1 MPFKKVNDIMLDIL
15 GWILIL
21 VPSGK
26 VVQLI
31 IVITPGELKV
41 SHLLPYFI
49 VSAVGILYVVF
60 KMTPL
65 GKKIGDTFSAIVKK
79 KTGHE

>member
-21 VPSGK
+21 VPSAR
-26 VVQLI
+26 VIHLVI
-31 IVITPGELKV
+31 ITPPGELTVKMLV
-41 SHLLPYFI
+41 PYFTI
-49 VSAVGILYVVF
+49 SAVGIIYVVF

-65 GKKIGDTFSAIVKK
+65 GKWIKSTSSAIIKK